1 MLQNQRA
8 GAPVEWTIGRA
19 GQSVDTWAARLGE
32 EPHFGMDDR
41 GNPGIVAT
49 IITAQKNLDG
59 EEFLGERTVQVRYLF
74 DRTYA
79 VEALDGTKDR
89 PKSLANLIAD
99 RQQSVKD
106 FLATRG
112 QSVSVENLV
121 AEIAAES
128 PSAG

>member
-1 MLQNQRA
+1 MLQNQRP

-19 GQSVDTWAARLGE
+19 GQNVDTWAARLGE
-32 EPHFGMDDR
+32 APHFGMDDR

-79 VEALDGTKDR
+79 VESLDGTKDR
-89 PKSLANLIAD
+89 PKSLSDLIAA

-106 FLATRG
+106 FLAQRG
-112 QSVSVENLV
+112 QASSVTSLA
-121 AEIAAES
+121 AEIAAE
-128 PSAG
+128 G